1 MMFMGMVLVIM
12 GDDHNGHCVTVVRRM
27 MVMTVMTVV
36 TMMVMEVTLAVI
48 RAVMMMKVIVSMA
61 RLW

>member
-1 MMFMGMVLVIM
+1 MFMVMVWGIM
-12 GDDHNGHCVTVVRRM
+12 GNHHDGHCVTVVRRM

-36 TMMVMEVTLAVI
+36 TMMVMEVMLAVI